1 MRLMR
6 VRCVMSLRIGD
17 RIPNFQ
23 LPSKDGLKRIFYFE
37 LNGGVIILLAARGPV
52 AAINECF
59 TELGSCMEVINGFG
73 GQVFAVTDH
82 VSKIKENLSSSII
95 FEDKEGRLSDLL
107 LSDSD
112 AKYQNL
118 KLLVLDPNQR
128 VLVQFPISEPKQD
141 IHASINAV
149 KALLDAP
156 QPPATTL
163 QYGAPALLMNNLIDL
178 DLCSRLIENWKKDHQ
193 EGQVNDG
200 KSNAPDASIKKNRE
214 HVVRDPD
221 LFREIASTIG
231 PRIAPELE
239 KAFNFEQRLR
249 FEAFTV
255 LSYSDDRE
263 DFFAPHRDNLRQTQ
277 KRRFAMSLNLNEG
290 YEGGELWFPEYGKH
304 KYLPAAGAGVIFSC
318 SLLHE
323 ALPVTKGQRWVMVT
337 FMCD

>member
-1 MRLMR
+1 
-6 VRCVMSLRIGD
+6 MSLRVGD

-23 LPSKDGLKRIFYFE
+23 LPSNDGLKRIFYFE
-37 LNGGVIILLAARGPV
+37 LKGGVIILLVARGS
-52 AAINECF
+52 AAHINECLV
-59 TELGSCMEVINGFG
+59 ELSSCMGVIDNLQS
-73 GQVFAVTDH
+73 QVFGITDDI
-82 VSKIKENLSSSII
+82 SKVKENSSSAII
-95 FEDKEGRLSDLL
+95 FEDKEGKLCNLL
-107 LSDSD
+107 LSEPGG
-112 AKYQNL
+112 KNGIL
-118 KLLVLDPNQR
+118 KLLALDPNQR
-128 VLVQFPISEPKQD
+128 VLAQF
-141 IHASINAV
+141 SINDV
-149 KALLDAP
+149 KRDVNNSIAALDRILNIP
-156 QPPATTL
+156 RPPATTL
-163 QYGAPALLMNNLIDL
+163 QYGAPALLMDNLIDL
-178 DLCSRLIENWKKDHQ
+178 DLCSRLIKSWKSNHQ

-200 KSNAPDASIKKNRE
+200 KNNAPDTSIKKNRE

-221 LFREIASTIG
+221 LRREIAGTIG
-231 PRIAPELE
+231 PRIMPELE
-239 KAFNFEQRLR
+239 KAFNFQQRLR

-263 DFFAPHRDNLRQTQ
+263 DFFAPHRDNLRETQ

>member
-1 MRLMR
+1 
-6 VRCVMSLRIGD
+6 MSLRVGD

-23 LPSKDGLKRIFYFE
+23 LPSNDGLKRIFYFE
-37 LNGGVIILLAARGPV
+37 LKGGVIILLVARGS
-52 AAINECF
+52 AAHINDCLV
-59 TELGSCMEVINGFG
+59 ELSSCMGVIDNLQ
-73 GQVFAVTDH
+73 GQVFGITDDI
-82 VSKIKENLSSSII
+82 SKVKENSSSAII
-95 FEDKEGRLSDLL
+95 FEDKEGKLCNLL
-107 LSDSD
+107 LSEPGG
-112 AKYQNL
+112 KNGTL
-118 KLLVLDPNQR
+118 KLLALDPNQR
-128 VLVQFPISEPKQD
+128 VLAQF
-141 IHASINAV
+141 SIDDV
-149 KALLDAP
+149 KRDVNNSIAALDRILNIP
-156 QPPATTL
+156 RPPATTL
-163 QYGAPALLMNNLIDL
+163 QYGAPALLMDNLIDL
-178 DLCSRLIENWKKDHQ
+178 DLCSRLIKSWKSNHQ

-200 KSNAPDASIKKNRE
+200 KNNAPDASIKKNRE

-221 LFREIASTIG
+221 LRREIAGTIG
-231 PRIAPELE
+231 PRIMPELE
-239 KAFNFEQRLR
+239 KAFNFQQRLR

-263 DFFAPHRDNLRQTQ
+263 DFFAPHRDNLRETQ

>member
-1 MRLMR
+1 M
-6 VRCVMSLRIGD
+6 
-17 RIPNFQ
+17 
-23 LPSKDGLKRIFYFE
+23 
-37 LNGGVIILLAARGPV
+37 
-52 AAINECF
+52 
-59 TELGSCMEVINGFG
+59 
-73 GQVFAVTDH
+73 
-82 VSKIKENLSSSII
+82 
-95 FEDKEGRLSDLL
+95 SDLL
-107 LSDSD
+107 LSGSD
-112 AKYQNL
+112 AKNHNL

-128 VLVQFPISEPKQD
+128 VLVQFPISDPKQD
-141 IHASINAV
+141 IHASINAL
-149 KALLDAP
+149 KRLLDAP

-214 HVVRDPD
+214 HVVTNPD

>member
-1 MRLMR
+1 MR

-112 AKYQNL
+112 AKCQNL

>member
-1 MRLMR
+1 
-6 VRCVMSLRIGD
+6 
-17 RIPNFQ
+17 
-23 LPSKDGLKRIFYFE
+23 
-37 LNGGVIILLAARGPV
+37 
-52 AAINECF
+52 
-59 TELGSCMEVINGFG
+59 
-73 GQVFAVTDH
+73 
-82 VSKIKENLSSSII
+82 
-95 FEDKEGRLSDLL
+95 
-107 LSDSD
+107 
-112 AKYQNL
+112 
-118 KLLVLDPNQR
+118 
-128 VLVQFPISEPKQD
+128 
-141 IHASINAV
+141 
-149 KALLDAP
+149 
-156 QPPATTL
+156 
-163 QYGAPALLMNNLIDL
+163 MNNLIDL

-200 KSNAPDASIKKNRE
+200 KSNAPDVSIKKNRE